1 MTRSG
6 ALFER
11 LAAGLALTM
20 LAAAVVLLLAGTVR
34 NWASVV
40 LALAGLLAATMGGWY
55 TVSRHRTVR
64 WLGLAFLVGSVV
76 LFARG
81 LLTADLRPVR
91 VILTPLFA
99 AASVGCA
106 RLALRRSRRAS
117 RNKAQ
122 DVPRPAYPVLII
134 NPRSGGGKAVRFGL
148 TYDCERRGIVPVVLR
163 PGDDLTQLAE
173 TAIADGADV
182 IGMAGGDGSQA
193 GMEYEPV
200 RGRIAITAGH
210 RD

>member
-1 MTRSG
+1 MLHRLRVHAQLATGQGASPVAGGGSTTRLRAGTYAGRAHAESSGRGDAPCRIQPQFGAVTRSG

-34 NWASVV
+34 NWVSVV

-76 LFARG
+76 LFAWG

-117 RNKAQ
+117 RNEAQ
-122 DVPRPAYPVLII
+122 DVPRPAH
-134 NPRSGGGKAVRFGL
+134 RS
-148 TYDCERRGIVPVVLR
+148 
-163 PGDDLTQLAE
+163 
-173 TAIADGADV
+173 
-182 IGMAGGDGSQA
+182 
-193 GMEYEPV
+193 
-200 RGRIAITAGH
+200 
-210 RD
+210 